1 MMTSSP
7 SAPDSRPL
15 YFYSAACMW
24 VAGLVLAGTGC
35 SGFMAPHAR
44 MEGPTPELLS
54 SRGVLPPPKVLPPD
68 AVARRPPP
76 APDSDSG
83 YNGWSDPPP
92 SVPPSSTDV
101 RPFEDDEFVPPTVP
115 TVPDSSPEIDE
126 ETPGPSDA
134 SPTLTHTVKP
144 GDSLWKISRRYGVGI
159 QALATYNDMHKDDI
173 LPVGKVLQIPPGGTA
188 PEETGST
195 SSDSGTERRPTQT
208 RIPRD
213 GKYNV
218 RSGDNLW
225 DLSRKFGVTL
235 SQLREWND
243 LDSDV
248 LQIGQT
254 LFVRPPADDA
264 SPVDRPRDRT
274 PEDEDEND
282 NADMEEEDDPA
293 PTVTTGVEDTDPGPD
308 DAPAAAFPNR
318 VSHTIIRG
326 DTLGDIADMYAVT
339 VRAIKQ
345 ANPDIDGDGD
355 LEVGKEIVIP
365 FED

>member
-1 MMTSSP
+1 
-7 SAPDSRPL
+7 
-15 YFYSAACMW
+15 MW
-24 VAGLVLAGTGC
+24 AAGLILAGTGC

-68 AVARRPPP
+68 AVGRRPAPV
-76 APDSDSG
+76 PDSDSE
-83 YNGWSDPPP
+83 YNGWPAPPP
-92 SVPPSSTDV
+92 PAHPSTTDV
-101 RPFEDDEFVPPTVP
+101 RPFDDNEFVPPTVP
-115 TVPDSSPEIDE
+115 PVPDIDDD
-126 ETPGPSDA
+126 TPAPSDA

-144 GDSLWKISRRYGVGI
+144 GDSLWKISRRYGVSI

-188 PEETGST
+188 PEDTGGGTST
-195 SSDSGTERRPTQT
+195 SSDPGTERSPTRT

-264 SPVDRPRDRT
+264 SPVDQPRERA
-274 PEDEDEND
+274 PEDEGETTDTDIDEPG
-282 NADMEEEDDPA
+282 DPTT
-293 PTVTTGVEDTDPGPD
+293 TVSGVEDTDPGPD
-308 DAPAAAFPNR
+308 DAPVPAFPSR
-318 VSHTIIRG
+318 VSHTVIRG
-326 DTLGDIADMYAVT
+326 DTLAEIATMYDIT

-345 ANPDIDGDGD
+345 ANPDIDGDED
-355 LEVGKEIVIP
+355 LEVGKQVVIP
-365 FED
+365 LGD